1 MSGKKSLFLV
11 LALVLPVGIF
21 LFLKFF
27 GRNEFEVEPLFQLP
41 VPVADRCGPDYVFP
55 YVIPDSIAQELNI
68 QQTELTVVIF
78 ALTKDEFSSQVNR
91 IEDEFSADPVQVK
104 WWMRDDDESQFA
116 RQCIFLM
123 NDSLNFALL
132 DKQGR
137 IRGQYDAT
145 SLDEMDRLIVEMR
158 IILKKY

>member
-27 GRNEFEVEPLFQLP
+27 GKNEFDVEPLFQLP

-55 YVIPDSIAQELNI
+55 YVIPDSIGQELNI
-68 QQTELTVVIF
+68 QQAELTVVVCGD
-78 ALTKDEFSSQVNR
+78 TKDMFSRQVNR
-91 IEDEFSADPVQVK
+91 IEDEFSADPVQVE
-104 WWMRDDDESQFA
+104 WWIRDGDESQFA
-116 RQCIFLM
+116 RQCILLM
-123 NDSLNFALL
+123 NDPLSFALL
-132 DKQGR
+132 DKEGR
-137 IRGQYDAT
+137 IRGQYDGT
-145 SLDEMDRLIVEMR
+145 SLDEMDRLIVEMK